1 MKVKILNR
9 LCFEC
14 PLDDCKTPC
23 PFGVDDN
30 DCADEFLV
38 DDFKK
43 KEDAKEYRRSYY
55 QKHKEKF
62 REYRKIYYQAHK
74 DRCKS
79 YGRSYYQKNKE
90 KVKEKNKAYAQKRK
104 EKFKEKFNNYMKNK
118 YKLLEGR

>member
-1 MKVKILNR
+1 MNR

-43 KEDAKEYRRSYY
+43 KEDVKEYRRSYY
-55 QKHKEKF
+55 QKH
-62 REYRKIYYQAHK
+62 
-74 DRCKS
+74 
-79 YGRSYYQKNKE
+79 
-90 KVKEKNKAYAQKRK
+90 
-104 EKFKEKFNNYMKNK
+104 KEKFNNYMKNK